1 MFELKVEIQKNLALL
16 WGPSLIIFFLPNRS
30 QTIVHPWLMYLL
42 LSRVVALVMAI
53 GIDRGVVL
61 VEAIFALGYDRHW
74 VLTRVQQGLE
84 KCLDVANGVQ
94 IRNLGRQL
102 DAMLDI
108 LQLLISEMGY
118 CTASC
123 LSAFEPALI
132 DKWVDELEKVLFLNN

>member
-1 MFELKVEIQKNLALL
+1 
-16 WGPSLIIFFLPNRS
+16 
-30 QTIVHPWLMYLL
+30 
-42 LSRVVALVMAI
+42 MAI
-53 GIDRGVVL
+53 GIDRRVVL

-108 LQLLISEMGY
+108 LQLLLSEMGY
-118 CTASC
+118 CTSSC

-132 DKWVDELEKVLFLNN
+132 DEWVDELEKVLFLNN